1 VRIAIVGSGISGLAC
16 AHLLGEAHD
25 VVLYEAGDHLGG
37 RGHTHD
43 VEIGGRPLTVDTGFT
58 VFNQR
63 TAPGF
68 SRLLDRLGVASRPT
82 EVSFGVKDAASGLE
96 WRSTSLDTLFA
107 QRSNLF
113 SRSFHRMVLD
123 ILRFNRLARELAV
136 APEPH
141 RETIGEFL
149 ERHGLSREFRDFCLV
164 PLGSAVWSAD
174 PTSFDLFPAATLARF
189 FSSHGLLQLG
199 GQPSW
204 RTIPGGARRYV
215 ERITGPLGDRV
226 RRRAVTSV
234 RRTDGAVV
242 ELTARGLP
250 PERFDRV
257 ILACHA
263 DQALALLA
271 DPSAAEREILGA
283 IPFQENLATLHTDA
297 SVLPR
302 ARRAQAA
309 WNGWIPPT
317 PRGRATLTYDLV
329 RLQALDSSTPLLV
342 SLNMEDRIDPAR
354 ILRRITYQHPA
365 FTPASVQARGR
376 HAEIDGL
383 RATHFCGAWWGSGFQ
398 EDGVQSALRVARK
411 LGAEP

>member
-1 VRIAIVGSGISGLAC
+1 
-16 AHLLGEAHD
+16 
-25 VVLYEAGDHLGG
+25 
-37 RGHTHD
+37 
-43 VEIGGRPLTVDTGFT
+43 VDTGFSG
-58 VFNQR
+58 FNQR

-68 SRLLDRLGVASRPT
+68 SWLLDRLGVASRPT

-96 WRSTSLDTLFA
+96 WSGNSLDTLFA

-113 SRSFHRMVLD
+113 SRSFRRMVLD
-123 ILRFNRLARELAV
+123 IPRFNRLARELAA

-164 PLGSAVWSAD
+164 PIGSAIWSAD
-174 PTSFDLFPAATLARF
+174 PTRFDLFPATTLARF

-199 GQPSW
+199 GQPAW

-215 ERITGPLGDRV
+215 ERIAGPLGDRL

-234 RRTDGAVV
+234 RRPPGAGV
-242 ELTARGLP
+242 ELTARGLA

-271 DPSAAEREILGA
+271 DPSPAEREILGA

-302 ARRAQAA
+302 SPRARAA
-309 WNGWIPPT
+309 WNAWIPPT
-317 PRGRATLTYDLV
+317 PRGRATLTFDLA
-329 RLQALDSSTPLLV
+329 RLQALDAPTPLLV

-354 ILRRITYQHPA
+354 ILRRSTSHHPA
-365 FTPASVQARGR
+365 FTPASVQAQGR

-411 LGAEP
+411 LGVEP